1 MMLSRREFI
10 TGLGM
15 SAVAVLPS
23 GAFANALVRHLAAN
37 PAIQLGCASIT
48 WGGKDAQAIQEVGSL
63 GYKGIQLRA
72 NVYPE
77 YGSKPEALKDLLNQ
91 AKIQM
96 PVFSSGNAN
105 INLSA
110 EEAKAHLEKH
120 VNHAR

>member
-1 MMLSRREFI
+1 MSLSRREFI
-10 TGLGM
+10 AQLGF
-15 SAVAVLPS
+15 SAAAVSAAAVSTAAALPFT
-23 GAFANALVRHLAAN
+23 AFAESLSRHLAAS

-77 YGSKPEALKDLLNQ
+77 YGSKPEALKELLNQ

-96 PVFSSGNAN
+96 P
-105 INLSA
+105 
-110 EEAKAHLEKH
+110 
-120 VNHAR
+120 